1 MNEVQLHVNT
11 DAPIMGAQINQHV
24 RSVCM
29 HVLGLDQI
37 ENFLSSQADCRA
49 GEALKAFTAEI
60 TNRTWRDPASMAR
73 DYPSV
78 SFNGLPKVAFN
89 LAPCMTVV
97 DCLIDFSTATVLI
110 DACRPDACRGAAHC
124 ARREKTA

>member
-1 MNEVQLHVNT
+1 MNEVRPHVNI
-11 DAPIMGAQINQHV
+11 DAPMMGSSMNQHV
-24 RSVCM
+24 GDLCM

-60 TNRTWRDPASMAR
+60 ANRTWRDPASMAR

-78 SFNGLPKVAFN
+78 SFNRLPKVAFN
-89 LAPCMTVV
+89 LAPCMVVV
-97 DCLIDFSTATVLI
+97 DCLIEFGTGTVLI
-110 DACRPDACRGAAHC
+110 DACRPDACRGATHC
-124 ARREKTA
+124 AKRERAA